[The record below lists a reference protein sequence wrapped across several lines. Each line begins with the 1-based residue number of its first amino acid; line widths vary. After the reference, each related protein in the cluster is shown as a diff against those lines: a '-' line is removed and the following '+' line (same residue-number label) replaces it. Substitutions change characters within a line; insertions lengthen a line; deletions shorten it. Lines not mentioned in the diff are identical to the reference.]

1 MTSTFAGA
9 PVVCC
14 NLCAGHKLRR
24 ARNPGEN
31 GLSNFHRLPQRRNV
45 LAANSA
51 LARKAKFRQRN
62 LVAKNELVYRDTKRV
77 LSCAAQFLVSDLPM
91 TPSSLVIVTDRGSLK
106 AYRVHE
112 TPTRGPSLQLVQAF
126 NMTDAHGRLVDKV
139 SDLAGRFPVTEGAGA
154 HRGPASIAERTQ
166 LATET
171 DRRIQKELADQI
183 AKIVSQNGKEGWSF
197 AAPAEIHTAI
207 VDLLP
212 GDVRQR
218 IVEHVKSDL
227 VKVEPARLISHFR
240 SLRQI

>member
-1 MTSTFAGA
+1 M
-9 PVVCC
+9 
-14 NLCAGHKLRR
+14 
-24 ARNPGEN
+24 
-31 GLSNFHRLPQRRNV
+31 
-45 LAANSA
+45 
-51 LARKAKFRQRN
+51 
-62 LVAKNELVYRDTKRV
+62 
-77 LSCAAQFLVSDLPM
+77 
-91 TPSSLVIVTDRGSLK
+91 IVTDRGSLK
-106 AYRVHE
+106 AYRVSE

-126 NMTDAHGRLVDKV
+126 DVTDAHGRFIDKV

-166 LATET
+166 LATEM

-197 AAPAEIHTAI
+197 AAPAEIHAAV

-212 GDVRQR
+212 PAVRER

-227 VKVEPARLISHFR
+227 VNIEAAKLIDHFR